1 MEIKSSLINSKELKL
16 LKDSLIAASEVDGK
30 ENFRVRLIE
39 YIDDTAD
46 NEEDEFFYDM
56 MEFCRFLKP
65 DLKTTAYTTPD
76 HIIYLNA
83 PGVFGEKV
91 REWDFIYCHECLHQ
105 LWDTFNVGEQIKKN
119 GIKFDHYVLN
129 VASDCVIN
137 DYLSAIRKK
146 TAPPQGITPEY
157 LKETFGV
164 EYDRKVDTQ
173 FTLYLKLL
181 EVAEKLRKDKKCQDS
196 QDDGDGQEE
205 QGGSSSGSSSSRS
218 SSSNSGSS
226 SSKNDSQSNTAE
238 GAQKSANEAKKAADK
253 AQQNADSGKGS
264 QKDANTAKEAA
275 NEAQDAA
282 DRAKDAANKGDK
294 EGEAKAAKEAKDA
307 ANRAKELA
315 GEGSKDGNNTA
326 EGAQKSADEA
336 KNAANKAQ
344 QNADSGKGSQKDANA
359 AKEAANEAQDAADRA
374 KDAANNGD
382 KEGEAKAAQ
391 EAKAAANKA
400 KELAGEGGK
409 DGDNTAEGAQKSAD
423 EAKKAADKAQQN
435 ADSGKGSQKDAD
447 AAKDAAKEA
456 QDAADRAKDAANK
469 GDKEGEAKAAQ
480 EAKDAADKAKKLAG
494 EDNTDR
500 TDGNGKGSEDKTQDG
515 KGQGHYSPEGVG
527 ISGELT
533 EEEKAQIKAKAE
545 GVIKRY
551 KDKITGVFGDFVKKC
566 RNSVKC
572 DPNGLANNT
581 RKGKGAWNKQM
592 DVAINAYVKKN
603 LDKKRRQFE
612 QTYKRVK
619 RGSGIVK
626 MGTPIIPGK
635 RIKDDKMPI
644 NIAYYIDRS
653 GSMEACIDEVFK
665 AAFKISEALNQRFR
679 KDKLVKSIDF
689 RTFVFNTH
697 MDEIK
702 FGQTTYASGGTM
714 GLDQILEFINKNTKN
729 VLINIIITDAGFIV
743 NEKEIKDFLKT
754 GVDGLVIFITN
765 TENTEVKKIADE
777 PEFKTK
783 LIYIL
788 ADAEF
793 NVE

>member
-1 MEIKSSLINSKELKL
+1 
-16 LKDSLIAASEVDGK
+16 
-30 ENFRVRLIE
+30 
-39 YIDDTAD
+39 
-46 NEEDEFFYDM
+46 M

-65 DLKTTAYTTPD
+65 DPKTTAYTTPD

-105 LWDTFNVGEQIKKN
+105 LWETFAVEDQIKKN

-129 VASDCVIN
+129 IASDCVIN

-196 QDDGDGQEE
+196 QDADNNGGDGPTGDGP
-205 QGGSSSGSSSSRS
+205 QGGGDP
-218 SSSNSGSS
+218 NKKP
-226 SSKNDSQSNTAE
+226 KN
-238 GAQKSANEAKKAADK
+238 
-253 AQQNADSGKGS
+253 
-264 QKDANTAKEAA
+264 
-275 NEAQDAA
+275 
-282 DRAKDAANKGDK
+282 
-294 EGEAKAAKEAKDA
+294 
-307 ANRAKELA
+307 
-315 GEGSKDGNNTA
+315 
-326 EGAQKSADEA
+326 
-336 KNAANKAQ
+336 
-344 QNADSGKGSQKDANA
+344 
-359 AKEAANEAQDAADRA
+359 
-374 KDAANNGD
+374 
-382 KEGEAKAAQ
+382 
-391 EAKAAANKA
+391 
-400 KELAGEGGK
+400 GK
-409 DGDNTAEGAQKSAD
+409 DGSSQGGKQPDANDNTAEGAQKSAD

-447 AAKDAAKEA
+447 DAKDAAKEA
-456 QDAADRAKDAANK
+456 QDAAYRAKDAANK
-469 GDKEGEAKAAQ
+469 GDKEGEAKAAK

-515 KGQGHYSPEGVG
+515 KGQGHDSPEGIG

-545 GVIKRY
+545 SVIKKY
-551 KDKITGVFGDFVKKC
+551 KEKISGAFGDFIKKC

-626 MGTPIIPGK
+626 MGAPIIPGK

-653 GSMEACIDEVFK
+653 GSMEACIDDVFK
-665 AAFKISEALNQRFR
+665 AAFKISEALKQRFR
-679 KDKLVKSIDF
+679 KDKLVKSTDF

-729 VLINIIITDAGFIV
+729 VLINIIITDAGFTV
-743 NEKEIKDFLKT
+743 NEKEIKNFLKT

-765 TENTEVKKIADE
+765 IENAEVKKIADE

-788 ADAEF
+788 ADANF
-793 NVE
+793 DVE

>member
-39 YIDDTAD
+39 YVDDTAD

-56 MEFCRFLKP
+56 IEFCRFLKP
-65 DLKTTAYTTPD
+65 DPETTAYTTPD
-76 HIIYLNA
+76 HLIYLNA

-105 LWDTFNVGEQIKKN
+105 LWDTFGVEDQIKKN

-146 TAPPQGITPEY
+146 SAPSAVILPEH
-157 LKETFGV
+157 LQKEFGV
-164 EYDRKVDTQ
+164 TYDRKVDTQ

-181 EVAEKLRKDKKCQDS
+181 EVAEKLRKDQKCQDA
-196 QDDGDGQEE
+196 QDGGDGQEGQGGQGG
-205 QGGSSSGSSSSRS
+205 QGGSSSGSSSSG
-218 SSSNSGSS
+218 SGSS
-226 SSKNDSQSNTAE
+226 GSKGDSQN
-238 GAQKSANEAKKAADK
+238 
-253 AQQNADSGKGS
+253 
-264 QKDANTAKEAA
+264 
-275 NEAQDAA
+275 
-282 DRAKDAANKGDK
+282 
-294 EGEAKAAKEAKDA
+294 
-307 ANRAKELA
+307 
-315 GEGSKDGNNTA
+315 
-326 EGAQKSADEA
+326 
-336 KNAANKAQ
+336 
-344 QNADSGKGSQKDANA
+344 
-359 AKEAANEAQDAADRA
+359 
-374 KDAANNGD
+374 
-382 KEGEAKAAQ
+382 
-391 EAKAAANKA
+391 
-400 KELAGEGGK
+400 
-409 DGDNTAEGAQKSAD
+409 NTAEGAQKSAD

-456 QDAADRAKDAANK
+456 QDAANRAKDAANK
-469 GDKEGEAKAAQ
+469 GDKEGEAKAAKEARAAADRAKKLAGEGGEGKDGDNTAEGAQKSANEAKKAADKAQQNADSGKGSQKDADAAKEAAKEAQDAANRAKEAANKGDKEGEAKAAQ
-480 EAKDAADKAKKLAG
+480 EAKAAADKAKKLAG
-494 EDNTDR
+494 EDV
-500 TDGNGKGSEDKTQDG
+500 GGSKDKASGG
-515 KGQGHYSPEGVG
+515 KGQGHDSPEGVE
-527 ISGELT
+527 ITGELT
-533 EEEKAQIKAKAE
+533 EEQKAQIRAKAE

-551 KDKITGVFGDFVKKC
+551 KDKITGAFGDFVKKC

-581 RKGKGAWNKQM
+581 KKGKGAWNKQM

-626 MGTPIIPGK
+626 MGAPIIPGK

-653 GSMEACIDEVFK
+653 GSMEACIDKVFE
-665 AAFKISEALNQRFR
+665 AAFKISEALKQRFR
-679 KDKLVKSIDF
+679 KDKLVKSTDF

-702 FGQTTYASGGTM
+702 FGQTTSASGGTM
-714 GLDQILEFINKNTKN
+714 GLDEILAFINKNTKN
-729 VLINIIITDAGFIV
+729 VLINIIITDAGFAV
-743 NEKEIKDFLKT
+743 NENEIKNFLKS

-765 TENTEVKKIADE
+765 AENAEVKKIANE

-788 ADAEF
+788 ADADF

>member
-30 ENFRVRLIE
+30 ENFRVKLIE
-39 YIDDTAD
+39 YVDDTAD

-56 MEFCRFLKP
+56 IEFCRFLKP
-65 DLKTTAYTTPD
+65 DPETTAYTTPD
-76 HIIYLNA
+76 HLIYLNA

-105 LWDTFNVGEQIKKN
+105 LWDTFGVEDQIKNN

-146 TAPPQGITPEY
+146 SAPSEVILPEH
-157 LKETFGV
+157 LQKQFGV
-164 EYDRKVDTQ
+164 TYDRKVDTQ

-181 EVAEKLRKDKKCQDS
+181 EVAEKLRKDQKCQNA
-196 QDDGDGQEE
+196 QDGGDGQEG
-205 QGGSSSGSSSSRS
+205 QGGSSSGGSSSGSSSSGGNS
-218 SSSNSGSS
+218 S
-226 SSKNDSQSNTAE
+226 
-238 GAQKSANEAKKAADK
+238 
-253 AQQNADSGKGS
+253 SGKGDS
-264 QKDANTAKEAA
+264 QN
-275 NEAQDAA
+275 
-282 DRAKDAANKGDK
+282 
-294 EGEAKAAKEAKDA
+294 
-307 ANRAKELA
+307 
-315 GEGSKDGNNTA
+315 
-326 EGAQKSADEA
+326 
-336 KNAANKAQ
+336 
-344 QNADSGKGSQKDANA
+344 
-359 AKEAANEAQDAADRA
+359 
-374 KDAANNGD
+374 
-382 KEGEAKAAQ
+382 
-391 EAKAAANKA
+391 
-400 KELAGEGGK
+400 
-409 DGDNTAEGAQKSAD
+409 NTAEGAQKSAD

-469 GDKEGEAKAAQ
+469 GDKEGEAKAAKEARAAADRAKKLAGEGSKDGNNTAEGAQKSADEAKKAAGKAQQNADSGKGSQKDADAAKEAAKEAQDAANRAKEAADRGDKEGEAKAAQ
-480 EAKDAADKAKKLAG
+480 EAKDAADRAKKLAG
-494 EDNTDR
+494 ED
-500 TDGNGKGSEDKTQDG
+500 GNGSKDKTSGG
-515 KGQGHYSPEGVG
+515 KGQGHDSPEGVE
-527 ISGELT
+527 ITGELT
-533 EEEKAQIKAKAE
+533 EEQKAQIRAKAE

-551 KDKITGVFGDFVKKC
+551 KDKITGAFGDFVKKC

-581 RKGKGAWNKQM
+581 KKGKGAWNKQM

-626 MGTPIIPGK
+626 MGAPIIPGK

-653 GSMEACIDEVFK
+653 GSMESSIDKVFE
-665 AAFKISEALNQRFR
+665 AAFKISEALKQRFR
-679 KDKLVKSIDF
+679 KDKLVKSTDF

-702 FGQTTYASGGTM
+702 FGQTTSASGGTM
-714 GLDQILEFINKNTKN
+714 GLDEILAFINKNTKN
-729 VLINIIITDAGFIV
+729 VLINIIITDAGFTV
-743 NEKEIKDFLKT
+743 NESEIKNFLKS

-765 TENTEVKKIADE
+765 AENSEVKKIANE
-777 PEFKTK
+777 PDFKTK

-788 ADAEF
+788 ADADF

>member
-65 DLKTTAYTTPD
+65 DPETTAFTTPD

-105 LWDTFNVGEQIKKN
+105 LWETFAVEDQIKKN

-146 TAPPQGITPEY
+146 TAPPNGITPEY
-157 LKETFGV
+157 LKETYGV

-181 EVAEKLRKDKKCQDS
+181 EVAEKLRKDKKCQDA
-196 QDDGDGQEE
+196 QDAGSNGGDGQTGDGP
-205 QGGSSSGSSSSRS
+205 QGGGDP
-218 SSSNSGSS
+218 NKKP
-226 SSKNDSQSNTAE
+226 KN
-238 GAQKSANEAKKAADK
+238 
-253 AQQNADSGKGS
+253 
-264 QKDANTAKEAA
+264 
-275 NEAQDAA
+275 
-282 DRAKDAANKGDK
+282 
-294 EGEAKAAKEAKDA
+294 
-307 ANRAKELA
+307 
-315 GEGSKDGNNTA
+315 
-326 EGAQKSADEA
+326 
-336 KNAANKAQ
+336 
-344 QNADSGKGSQKDANA
+344 
-359 AKEAANEAQDAADRA
+359 
-374 KDAANNGD
+374 
-382 KEGEAKAAQ
+382 
-391 EAKAAANKA
+391 
-400 KELAGEGGK
+400 GK
-409 DGDNTAEGAQKSAD
+409 DGSSQGGKQSDSNDNTAEGAQKSAD

-447 AAKDAAKEA
+447 TAKDAAKEA

-469 GDKEGEAKAAQ
+469 GDKEGEAKAAK

-500 TDGNGKGSEDKTQDG
+500 TDGNGKGLENEAPGS
-515 KGQGHYSPEGVG
+515 KGQGNDSPEGVG

-653 GSMEACIDEVFK
+653 GSMEACIDDVFK
-665 AAFKISEALNQRFR
+665 AAIKISEALNQRFR

-689 RTFVFNTH
+689 RTFVFNTR

-729 VLINIIITDAGFIV
+729 VLINIIITDAGFAV
-743 NEKEIKDFLKT
+743 NEKEIKNFLKT

-765 TENTEVKKIADE
+765 AENTEVKKIADE

>member
-65 DLKTTAYTTPD
+65 DPKTTAYTTPD

-105 LWDTFNVGEQIKKN
+105 LWETFAVEDQIKKN

-196 QDDGDGQEE
+196 QDADNNGGDGPTGDGP
-205 QGGSSSGSSSSRS
+205 QGGGDP
-218 SSSNSGSS
+218 NKKP
-226 SSKNDSQSNTAE
+226 KN
-238 GAQKSANEAKKAADK
+238 
-253 AQQNADSGKGS
+253 
-264 QKDANTAKEAA
+264 
-275 NEAQDAA
+275 
-282 DRAKDAANKGDK
+282 
-294 EGEAKAAKEAKDA
+294 
-307 ANRAKELA
+307 
-315 GEGSKDGNNTA
+315 
-326 EGAQKSADEA
+326 
-336 KNAANKAQ
+336 
-344 QNADSGKGSQKDANA
+344 
-359 AKEAANEAQDAADRA
+359 
-374 KDAANNGD
+374 
-382 KEGEAKAAQ
+382 
-391 EAKAAANKA
+391 
-400 KELAGEGGK
+400 GK
-409 DGDNTAEGAQKSAD
+409 DGSSQGGKQSDANDNTAEGAQKSAD

-447 AAKDAAKEA
+447 DAKDAAKEA
-456 QDAADRAKDAANK
+456 QDAAYRAKDAANK
-469 GDKEGEAKAAQ
+469 GDKEGEAKAAK

-515 KGQGHYSPEGVG
+515 KGQGHDSPEGIG

-545 GVIKRY
+545 SVIKKY
-551 KDKITGVFGDFVKKC
+551 KEKISGAFGDFIKKC

-626 MGTPIIPGK
+626 MGAPIIPGK

-653 GSMEACIDEVFK
+653 GSMEACIDDVFK
-665 AAFKISEALNQRFR
+665 AAFKISEALKQRFR
-679 KDKLVKSIDF
+679 KDKLVKSTDF

-729 VLINIIITDAGFIV
+729 VLINIIITDAGFTV
-743 NEKEIKDFLKT
+743 NEKEIKNFLKT

-765 TENTEVKKIADE
+765 IENAEVKKIADE

-788 ADAEF
+788 ADANF
-793 NVE
+793 DVE

>member
-105 LWDTFNVGEQIKKN
+105 LWETFAVEDQIKKN

-146 TAPPQGITPEY
+146 TAPPNGITPEY
-157 LKETFGV
+157 LKETYGV

-181 EVAEKLRKDKKCQDS
+181 EVAEKLRKDKKCQDA
-196 QDDGDGQEE
+196 QDAGSNGGDGQTGDGP
-205 QGGSSSGSSSSRS
+205 QGGGDPNKKPKNGKDGSSQGGKQSDA
-218 SSSNSGSS
+218 
-226 SSKNDSQSNTAE
+226 NDNTAE
-238 GAQKSANEAKKAADK
+238 GAQKSADEAKKAADK
-253 AQQNADSGKGS
+253 AQENADSGKGS
-264 QKDANTAKEAA
+264 QKDADAAKEAA
-275 NEAQDAA
+275 KEAQDAA

-307 ANRAKELA
+307 A
-315 GEGSKDGNNTA
+315 
-326 EGAQKSADEA
+326 
-336 KNAANKAQ
+336 
-344 QNADSGKGSQKDANA
+344 
-359 AKEAANEAQDAADRA
+359 
-374 KDAANNGD
+374 
-382 KEGEAKAAQ
+382 
-391 EAKAAANKA
+391 
-400 KELAGEGGK
+400 
-409 DGDNTAEGAQKSAD
+409 
-423 EAKKAADKAQQN
+423 
-435 ADSGKGSQKDAD
+435 
-447 AAKDAAKEA
+447 
-456 QDAADRAKDAANK
+456 
-469 GDKEGEAKAAQ
+469 
-480 EAKDAADKAKKLAG
+480 DKAKKLAG

-500 TDGNGKGSEDKTQDG
+500 TDGNGKGSENEAPG
-515 KGQGHYSPEGVG
+515 SKGQGNDSPEGVG

-653 GSMEACIDEVFK
+653 GSMEACIDDVFK

-689 RTFVFNTH
+689 RTFVFNTY
-697 MDEIK
+697 MNEIK
-702 FGQTTYASGGTM
+702 FGQKTYASGGTM

-729 VLINIIITDAGFIV
+729 VLINIIITDAGFGV
-743 NEKEIKDFLKT
+743 DEPQIKKFLKD
-754 GVDGLVIFITN
+754 GVDGLVIFVTN
-765 TENTEVKKIADE
+765 MANDQVKKIADK
-777 PEFKTK
+777 PDFKTK

-788 ADAEF
+788 ADASF
-793 NVE
+793 NVD

>member
-1 MEIKSSLINSKELKL
+1 MEIKSSLLNSKDLKL

-65 DLKTTAYTTPD
+65 DPETTAFTTPD

-105 LWDTFNVGEQIKKN
+105 LWETFAVEDQIKKN
-119 GIKFDHYVLN
+119 GIKYDHYVLN

-181 EVAEKLRKDKKCQDS
+181 EVAEKLRKDKKCQDA
-196 QDDGDGQEE
+196 QDAGSNGGDGQTGDGP
-205 QGGSSSGSSSSRS
+205 QGGGDP
-218 SSSNSGSS
+218 NKKP
-226 SSKNDSQSNTAE
+226 KN
-238 GAQKSANEAKKAADK
+238 
-253 AQQNADSGKGS
+253 
-264 QKDANTAKEAA
+264 
-275 NEAQDAA
+275 
-282 DRAKDAANKGDK
+282 
-294 EGEAKAAKEAKDA
+294 
-307 ANRAKELA
+307 
-315 GEGSKDGNNTA
+315 
-326 EGAQKSADEA
+326 
-336 KNAANKAQ
+336 
-344 QNADSGKGSQKDANA
+344 
-359 AKEAANEAQDAADRA
+359 
-374 KDAANNGD
+374 
-382 KEGEAKAAQ
+382 
-391 EAKAAANKA
+391 
-400 KELAGEGGK
+400 GK
-409 DGDNTAEGAQKSAD
+409 DGSSQGGKQSDANDNTAEGAQKSAD
-423 EAKKAADKAQQN
+423 EAKKAADKAQEN

-469 GDKEGEAKAAQ
+469 GDKEGEAKAAK

-494 EDNTDR
+494 EDDTDR
-500 TDGNGKGSEDKTQDG
+500 TDGNGKGSEDKAPG
-515 KGQGHYSPEGVG
+515 SKGQGNDSPEGVG

-653 GSMEACIDEVFK
+653 GSMEACIDDVFK

-689 RTFVFNTH
+689 RTFVFNTR

-729 VLINIIITDAGFIV
+729 VLINIIITDAGFTV
-743 NEKEIKDFLKT
+743 NEKEIKNFLKT

>member
-65 DLKTTAYTTPD
+65 DPETTAYTTPD

-105 LWDTFNVGEQIKKN
+105 LWETFAVEDQIKKN

-196 QDDGDGQEE
+196 QDADNNGGDGPTGDGP
-205 QGGSSSGSSSSRS
+205 QGGGDP
-218 SSSNSGSS
+218 NKKP
-226 SSKNDSQSNTAE
+226 KN
-238 GAQKSANEAKKAADK
+238 
-253 AQQNADSGKGS
+253 
-264 QKDANTAKEAA
+264 
-275 NEAQDAA
+275 
-282 DRAKDAANKGDK
+282 
-294 EGEAKAAKEAKDA
+294 
-307 ANRAKELA
+307 
-315 GEGSKDGNNTA
+315 
-326 EGAQKSADEA
+326 
-336 KNAANKAQ
+336 
-344 QNADSGKGSQKDANA
+344 
-359 AKEAANEAQDAADRA
+359 
-374 KDAANNGD
+374 
-382 KEGEAKAAQ
+382 
-391 EAKAAANKA
+391 
-400 KELAGEGGK
+400 GK
-409 DGDNTAEGAQKSAD
+409 DGSSQEGKQSDANDNTAEGAQKSAD

-447 AAKDAAKEA
+447 DAKDAAKEA
-456 QDAADRAKDAANK
+456 QDAAYRAKDAANK
-469 GDKEGEAKAAQ
+469 GDNEGEAKAAQ
-480 EAKDAADKAKKLAG
+480 EAKAAANKAKELAG

-515 KGQGHYSPEGVG
+515 KGQGHDSPEGIG

-545 GVIKRY
+545 SVIKKY
-551 KDKITGVFGDFVKKC
+551 KEKISGAFGDFIKKC
-566 RNSVKC
+566 RNSAKC

-626 MGTPIIPGK
+626 MGAPIIPGK

-653 GSMEACIDEVFK
+653 GSMEACIDDVFK
-665 AAFKISEALNQRFR
+665 AAFKISEALKQRFR
-679 KDKLVKSIDF
+679 KDKLVKSTDF

-729 VLINIIITDAGFIV
+729 VLINIIITDAGFTV
-743 NEKEIKDFLKT
+743 NEKEIKNFLKT

-765 TENTEVKKIADE
+765 IENAEVKKIADE

-788 ADAEF
+788 ADANF
-793 NVE
+793 DVE

>member
-30 ENFRVRLIE
+30 ENFRVKLIE
-39 YIDDTAD
+39 YVDDTAD

-56 MEFCRFLKP
+56 IEFCRFLKP
-65 DLKTTAYTTPD
+65 DPETTAYTTPD
-76 HIIYLNA
+76 HLIYLNA

-105 LWDTFNVGEQIKKN
+105 LWDTFGVEDQIKKN

-146 TAPPQGITPEY
+146 SAPSEVILPEH
-157 LKETFGV
+157 LQKQFGV
-164 EYDRKVDTQ
+164 TYDRKVDTQ

-181 EVAEKLRKDKKCQDS
+181 EVAEKLRKDQKCQDA
-196 QDDGDGQEE
+196 QDGGDGQEG
-205 QGGSSSGSSSSRS
+205 QGGSSSGGSSSGGS
-218 SSSNSGSS
+218 SSGGSS
-226 SSKNDSQSNTAE
+226 SS
-238 GAQKSANEAKKAADK
+238 
-253 AQQNADSGKGS
+253 GKGNS
-264 QKDANTAKEAA
+264 Q
-275 NEAQDAA
+275 
-282 DRAKDAANKGDK
+282 
-294 EGEAKAAKEAKDA
+294 
-307 ANRAKELA
+307 
-315 GEGSKDGNNTA
+315 NNTA

-336 KNAANKAQ
+336 KKAADKAQ
-344 QNADSGKGSQKDANA
+344 QNANSGKGSQKDADA
-359 AKEAANEAQDAADRA
+359 AKDAAKEAQDAADRA
-374 KDAANNGD
+374 KDAADKGD

-391 EAKAAANKA
+391 EARAAADRA
-400 KELAGEGGK
+400 KKLAGEDDK
-409 DGDNTAEGAQKSAD
+409 DGNNTAEGAQKSAD

-447 AAKDAAKEA
+447 AAKEAAKEA
-456 QDAADRAKDAANK
+456 QDAASRAKEAANK

-500 TDGNGKGSEDKTQDG
+500 TDGNNGGSKDKASGG
-515 KGQGHYSPEGVG
+515 KGQGHDSPEGVE
-527 ISGELT
+527 ITGELT
-533 EEEKAQIKAKAE
+533 EEQKAQIKAKAE

-551 KDKITGVFGDFVKKC
+551 KDKITGAFGDFVKKC

-581 RKGKGAWNKQM
+581 KKGKGAWNKQM

-626 MGTPIIPGK
+626 MGAPIIPGK

-653 GSMEACIDEVFK
+653 GSMESSIDKVFE
-665 AAFKISEALNQRFR
+665 AAFKISEALKQRFR
-679 KDKLVKSIDF
+679 KDKLVKSTDF

-697 MDEIK
+697 MDEIR
-702 FGQTTYASGGTM
+702 FGQTTSASGGTM
-714 GLDQILEFINKNTKN
+714 GLDQILAFINKNTKN
-729 VLINIIITDAGFIV
+729 VLINIIITDAGFTV
-743 NEKEIKDFLKT
+743 NESEIKNFLKS

-765 TENTEVKKIADE
+765 AENTEVKKIANE

-788 ADAEF
+788 ADADF

>member
-46 NEEDEFFYDM
+46 NEDDEFFYDM

-83 PGVFGEKV
+83 PGIFGEKV

-105 LWDTFNVGEQIKKN
+105 LWETFAVEDQIKKN

-146 TAPPQGITPEY
+146 TAPPNGITPEY
-157 LKETFGV
+157 LKETYGV

-181 EVAEKLRKDKKCQDS
+181 EVAEKLRKDKKCQDA
-196 QDDGDGQEE
+196 QDAGSNGGDGQTGDGP
-205 QGGSSSGSSSSRS
+205 QGGGDP
-218 SSSNSGSS
+218 NKKP
-226 SSKNDSQSNTAE
+226 KN
-238 GAQKSANEAKKAADK
+238 
-253 AQQNADSGKGS
+253 
-264 QKDANTAKEAA
+264 
-275 NEAQDAA
+275 
-282 DRAKDAANKGDK
+282 
-294 EGEAKAAKEAKDA
+294 
-307 ANRAKELA
+307 
-315 GEGSKDGNNTA
+315 
-326 EGAQKSADEA
+326 
-336 KNAANKAQ
+336 
-344 QNADSGKGSQKDANA
+344 
-359 AKEAANEAQDAADRA
+359 
-374 KDAANNGD
+374 
-382 KEGEAKAAQ
+382 
-391 EAKAAANKA
+391 
-400 KELAGEGGK
+400 GK
-409 DGDNTAEGAQKSAD
+409 DGSSQGGKQSDSNDNTAEGAQKSAD

-469 GDKEGEAKAAQ
+469 GDKEGEAKAAK

-494 EDNTDR
+494 EDDTDR
-500 TDGNGKGSEDKTQDG
+500 TDGNGKGSEDEAPG
-515 KGQGHYSPEGVG
+515 SKGQGNDSPEGVG

-653 GSMEACIDEVFK
+653 GSMEACIDDVFK
-665 AAFKISEALNQRFR
+665 AAFKISEALKQRFR

-689 RTFVFNTH
+689 RTFVFNTY
-697 MDEIK
+697 MNEIK

-729 VLINIIITDAGFIV
+729 VLINIIITDAGFTV

>member
-1 MEIKSSLINSKELKL
+1 MEIKSSLINSKSLKF
-16 LKDSLIAASEVDGK
+16 LKNSLIAASEVDGK

-46 NEEDEFFYDM
+46 NEDDEFFYEM
-56 MEFCRFLKP
+56 IEFCRFLKP
-65 DLKTTAYTTPD
+65 DPETTAYTTPD
-76 HIIYLNA
+76 HLIYLNA

-91 REWDFIYCHECLHQ
+91 REWDFVYCHECLHQ
-105 LWDTFNVGEQIKKN
+105 LWDTFGVEDQIKKN
-119 GIKFDHYVLN
+119 GIKYDHYVLN

-146 TAPPQGITPEY
+146 SAPSDVILPEH
-157 LKETFGV
+157 LQKQFGV
-164 EYDRKVDTQ
+164 TYDRKVDTQ

-181 EVAEKLRKDKKCQDS
+181 EVAEKLRKDQKCQDA
-196 QDDGDGQEE
+196 QDDGDGQEG
-205 QGGSSSGSSSSRS
+205 QGGSSSGSSSSGS
-218 SSSNSGSS
+218 SSSGSS
-226 SSKNDSQSNTAE
+226 SSGSKGDSQN
-238 GAQKSANEAKKAADK
+238 
-253 AQQNADSGKGS
+253 
-264 QKDANTAKEAA
+264 
-275 NEAQDAA
+275 
-282 DRAKDAANKGDK
+282 
-294 EGEAKAAKEAKDA
+294 
-307 ANRAKELA
+307 
-315 GEGSKDGNNTA
+315 
-326 EGAQKSADEA
+326 
-336 KNAANKAQ
+336 
-344 QNADSGKGSQKDANA
+344 
-359 AKEAANEAQDAADRA
+359 
-374 KDAANNGD
+374 
-382 KEGEAKAAQ
+382 
-391 EAKAAANKA
+391 
-400 KELAGEGGK
+400 
-409 DGDNTAEGAQKSAD
+409 NTAEGAQKSAD

-469 GDKEGEAKAAQ
+469 GDKEGEAKAAKEARDAADRAKKLAGEGGEGKDGDNTAEGAQ
-480 EAKDAADKAKKLAG
+480 KSANEAKKAADKAQQNADSGKGSQKDADAAKEAAKEAQDAANRAKEAANKGDKEGEAKAAKEAKDAADKAKKLAG
-494 EDNTDR
+494 ED
-500 TDGNGKGSEDKTQDG
+500 GNGSKDKASGG
-515 KGQGHYSPEGVG
+515 KGQGHDSPEGVE
-527 ISGELT
+527 ITGELT
-533 EEEKAQIKAKAE
+533 EEQKAQIKAKAE

-551 KDKITGVFGDFVKKC
+551 KDKITGAFGDFVKKC

-581 RKGKGAWNKQM
+581 KKGKGAWNKQM

-626 MGTPIIPGK
+626 MGAPIIPGK

-653 GSMEACIDEVFK
+653 GSMESSIDEVFE
-665 AAFKISEALNQRFR
+665 AAFKISEALKQRFR
-679 KDKLVKSIDF
+679 KDKLVKSTDF

-697 MDEIK
+697 MDEIR
-702 FGQTTYASGGTM
+702 FGQTTSASGGTM

-729 VLINIIITDAGFIV
+729 VLINIIITDAGFAV
-743 NEKEIKDFLKT
+743 NENEIKNFLKS

-765 TENTEVKKIADE
+765 AENTEVKKIANE

-788 ADAEF
+788 ADADF

>member
-30 ENFRVRLIE
+30 ENFRVKLIE
-39 YIDDTAD
+39 YVDDTAD

-56 MEFCRFLKP
+56 IEFCRFLKP
-65 DLKTTAYTTPD
+65 DPETTAYTTPD
-76 HIIYLNA
+76 HLIYLNA

-105 LWDTFNVGEQIKKN
+105 LWDTFGVEDQIKKN

-146 TAPPQGITPEY
+146 SAPSEVILPEH
-157 LKETFGV
+157 LQKQFGV
-164 EYDRKVDTQ
+164 TYDRKVDTQ

-181 EVAEKLRKDKKCQDS
+181 EVAEKLRKDQKCQDA
-196 QDDGDGQEE
+196 QDGGEGQEG
-205 QGGSSSGSSSSRS
+205 QGGQGGQGGSSSGGSSSGGSSSGSSSS
-218 SSSNSGSS
+218 SN
-226 SSKNDSQSNTAE
+226 KND
-238 GAQKSANEAKKAADK
+238 
-253 AQQNADSGKGS
+253 
-264 QKDANTAKEAA
+264 NTAK
-275 NEAQDAA
+275 
-282 DRAKDAANKGDK
+282 
-294 EGEAKAAKEAKDA
+294 
-307 ANRAKELA
+307 
-315 GEGSKDGNNTA
+315 
-326 EGAQKSADEA
+326 
-336 KNAANKAQ
+336 
-344 QNADSGKGSQKDANA
+344 
-359 AKEAANEAQDAADRA
+359 
-374 KDAANNGD
+374 
-382 KEGEAKAAQ
+382 
-391 EAKAAANKA
+391 
-400 KELAGEGGK
+400 
-409 DGDNTAEGAQKSAD
+409 GAQKSAD

-435 ADSGKGSQKDAD
+435 ANSGKGSQKDAD

-480 EAKDAADKAKKLAG
+480 EARAAADRAKKLAGEDGKDGNNTAEGAQKSADEAKKAAGKAQQNADSGKGSQKDADAAKEAAKEAQDAANRAKEAANKGDKEGEAKAAQEAKDAADKAKKLAG

-500 TDGNGKGSEDKTQDG
+500 TDGNNGGSKDKASGG
-515 KGQGHYSPEGVG
+515 KGQGHDSPEGVE
-527 ISGELT
+527 ITGELT
-533 EEEKAQIKAKAE
+533 EEQKAQIKAKAE

-551 KDKITGVFGDFVKKC
+551 KDKITGAFGDFVKKC

-581 RKGKGAWNKQM
+581 KKGKGAWNKQM

-626 MGTPIIPGK
+626 MGAPIIPGK

-653 GSMEACIDEVFK
+653 GSMEACIDKVFE
-665 AAFKISEALNQRFR
+665 AAFKISEALKQRFR
-679 KDKLVKSIDF
+679 KDKLVKSTDF

-697 MDEIK
+697 MDEIR
-702 FGQTTYASGGTM
+702 FGQTTSASGGTM
-714 GLDQILEFINKNTKN
+714 GLDQILAFINKNTKN
-729 VLINIIITDAGFIV
+729 VLINIIITDAGFTV
-743 NEKEIKDFLKT
+743 NESEIKNFLKS

-765 TENTEVKKIADE
+765 TENSEVKKIANE
-777 PEFKTK
+777 TEFKTK

-788 ADAEF
+788 ADADF

>member
-65 DLKTTAYTTPD
+65 DPETTAFTTPD

-105 LWDTFNVGEQIKKN
+105 LWETFAVEDQIKKN

-146 TAPPQGITPEY
+146 TAPPNGITPEY

-181 EVAEKLRKDKKCQDS
+181 EVAEKLRKDKKCQDA
-196 QDDGDGQEE
+196 QDAGSNGGDGQTGDGP
-205 QGGSSSGSSSSRS
+205 QGGGDP
-218 SSSNSGSS
+218 NKKP
-226 SSKNDSQSNTAE
+226 KN
-238 GAQKSANEAKKAADK
+238 
-253 AQQNADSGKGS
+253 
-264 QKDANTAKEAA
+264 
-275 NEAQDAA
+275 
-282 DRAKDAANKGDK
+282 
-294 EGEAKAAKEAKDA
+294 
-307 ANRAKELA
+307 
-315 GEGSKDGNNTA
+315 
-326 EGAQKSADEA
+326 
-336 KNAANKAQ
+336 
-344 QNADSGKGSQKDANA
+344 
-359 AKEAANEAQDAADRA
+359 
-374 KDAANNGD
+374 
-382 KEGEAKAAQ
+382 
-391 EAKAAANKA
+391 
-400 KELAGEGGK
+400 GK
-409 DGDNTAEGAQKSAD
+409 DGSSQGRKQSDANDNTAEGAQKSAD
-423 EAKKAADKAQQN
+423 EAKKAADKAQEN

-447 AAKDAAKEA
+447 TAKDAAKEA

-469 GDKEGEAKAAQ
+469 GDKEGEVKAAK

-500 TDGNGKGSEDKTQDG
+500 TDGNGKGSEDKAPG
-515 KGQGHYSPEGVG
+515 SKGQGNDSPEGVG

-545 GVIKRY
+545 SVIKRY

-653 GSMEACIDEVFK
+653 GSMEACIDDVFK

-689 RTFVFNTH
+689 RTFVFNTR

-729 VLINIIITDAGFIV
+729 VLINIIITDAGFVV
-743 NEKEIKDFLKT
+743 NEKEIKNFLKT

>member
-65 DLKTTAYTTPD
+65 DPKTTAYTTPD

-129 VASDCVIN
+129 IASDCVIN

-196 QDDGDGQEE
+196 QDADNNGGDGPTGDGP
-205 QGGSSSGSSSSRS
+205 QGGGDP
-218 SSSNSGSS
+218 NKKP
-226 SSKNDSQSNTAE
+226 KN
-238 GAQKSANEAKKAADK
+238 
-253 AQQNADSGKGS
+253 
-264 QKDANTAKEAA
+264 
-275 NEAQDAA
+275 
-282 DRAKDAANKGDK
+282 
-294 EGEAKAAKEAKDA
+294 
-307 ANRAKELA
+307 
-315 GEGSKDGNNTA
+315 
-326 EGAQKSADEA
+326 
-336 KNAANKAQ
+336 
-344 QNADSGKGSQKDANA
+344 
-359 AKEAANEAQDAADRA
+359 
-374 KDAANNGD
+374 
-382 KEGEAKAAQ
+382 
-391 EAKAAANKA
+391 
-400 KELAGEGGK
+400 GK
-409 DGDNTAEGAQKSAD
+409 DGSSQGGKQSDANDNTAEGAQKSAD

-447 AAKDAAKEA
+447 DAKDAAKEA
-456 QDAADRAKDAANK
+456 QDAAYRAKDAANK
-469 GDKEGEAKAAQ
+469 GDKEGEAKAAK

-515 KGQGHYSPEGVG
+515 KGQGHDSPEGIG

-545 GVIKRY
+545 SVIKKY
-551 KDKITGVFGDFVKKC
+551 KEKISGAFGDFIKKC

-626 MGTPIIPGK
+626 MGAPIIPGK

-653 GSMEACIDEVFK
+653 GSMEACIDDVFK
-665 AAFKISEALNQRFR
+665 AAFKISEALKQRFR
-679 KDKLVKSIDF
+679 KDKLVKSTDF

-729 VLINIIITDAGFIV
+729 VLINIIITDAGFTV
-743 NEKEIKDFLKT
+743 NEKEIKNFLKT

-765 TENTEVKKIADE
+765 IENAEVKKIADE

-788 ADAEF
+788 ADANF
-793 NVE
+793 DVE

>member
-1 MEIKSSLINSKELKL
+1 MEIKSSLLNTKELKL

-65 DLKTTAYTTPD
+65 DPETTAYTTPD

-105 LWDTFNVGEQIKKN
+105 LWETFAVEDQIKKN

-146 TAPPQGITPEY
+146 TAPPDGITPEY
-157 LKETFGV
+157 LKETYGV

-181 EVAEKLRKDKKCQDS
+181 EVAEKLRKDKKCQDA
-196 QDDGDGQEE
+196 QDAGSNGGDGQTGDGP
-205 QGGSSSGSSSSRS
+205 QGGG
-218 SSSNSGSS
+218 NPNKKP
-226 SSKNDSQSNTAE
+226 KN
-238 GAQKSANEAKKAADK
+238 
-253 AQQNADSGKGS
+253 
-264 QKDANTAKEAA
+264 
-275 NEAQDAA
+275 
-282 DRAKDAANKGDK
+282 
-294 EGEAKAAKEAKDA
+294 
-307 ANRAKELA
+307 
-315 GEGSKDGNNTA
+315 SKDG
-326 EGAQKSADEA
+326 S
-336 KNAANKAQ
+336 
-344 QNADSGKGSQKDANA
+344 SQ
-359 AKEAANEAQDAADRA
+359 
-374 KDAANNGD
+374 
-382 KEGEAKAAQ
+382 
-391 EAKAAANKA
+391 
-400 KELAGEGGK
+400 GGK
-409 DGDNTAEGAQKSAD
+409 QSDSNDNTAEGAQKSAD

-469 GDKEGEAKAAQ
+469 GDKEGEAKAAK
-480 EAKDAADKAKKLAG
+480 EAKDAADRAKKLAG

-500 TDGNGKGSEDKTQDG
+500 TDGNGKGLENEAPGS
-515 KGQGHYSPEGVG
+515 KGQGNDSPEGVG

-653 GSMEACIDEVFK
+653 GSMEACIDDVFK
-665 AAFKISEALNQRFR
+665 AAFKISEALKQRFR

-702 FGQTTYASGGTM
+702 FGQTTSASGGTM

-729 VLINIIITDAGFIV
+729 VLINIIITDAGFAV
-743 NEKEIKDFLKT
+743 NEKEIKNFLKT

>member
-65 DLKTTAYTTPD
+65 DPKTTAYTTPD

-196 QDDGDGQEE
+196 QDADNNGGDGPTGDGP
-205 QGGSSSGSSSSRS
+205 QGGGDP
-218 SSSNSGSS
+218 NKKP
-226 SSKNDSQSNTAE
+226 KN
-238 GAQKSANEAKKAADK
+238 
-253 AQQNADSGKGS
+253 
-264 QKDANTAKEAA
+264 
-275 NEAQDAA
+275 
-282 DRAKDAANKGDK
+282 
-294 EGEAKAAKEAKDA
+294 
-307 ANRAKELA
+307 
-315 GEGSKDGNNTA
+315 
-326 EGAQKSADEA
+326 
-336 KNAANKAQ
+336 
-344 QNADSGKGSQKDANA
+344 
-359 AKEAANEAQDAADRA
+359 
-374 KDAANNGD
+374 
-382 KEGEAKAAQ
+382 
-391 EAKAAANKA
+391 
-400 KELAGEGGK
+400 GK
-409 DGDNTAEGAQKSAD
+409 DGSSQGGKQSDANDNTAEGAQKSAD

-447 AAKDAAKEA
+447 DAKDAAKEA
-456 QDAADRAKDAANK
+456 QDAAYRAKDAANK
-469 GDKEGEAKAAQ
+469 GDKEGEAKAAK

-515 KGQGHYSPEGVG
+515 KGQGHDSPEGIG

-545 GVIKRY
+545 SVIKKY
-551 KDKITGVFGDFVKKC
+551 KEKISGAFGDFIKKC

-626 MGTPIIPGK
+626 MGAPIIPGK

-653 GSMEACIDEVFK
+653 GSMEACIDDVFK
-665 AAFKISEALNQRFR
+665 AAFKISEALKQRFR
-679 KDKLVKSIDF
+679 KDKLVKSTDF

-729 VLINIIITDAGFIV
+729 VLINIIITDAGFTV
-743 NEKEIKDFLKT
+743 NEKEIKNFLKT

-765 TENTEVKKIADE
+765 IENAEVKKIADE

-788 ADAEF
+788 ADANF
-793 NVE
+793 DVE

>member
-1 MEIKSSLINSKELKL
+1 MEIKSSLINSKSLKL

-46 NEEDEFFYDM
+46 NEDDEFFYEM
-56 MEFCRFLKP
+56 IEFCRFLKP
-65 DLKTTAYTTPD
+65 DPETTAFTTPD

-83 PGVFGEKV
+83 PGVFGEKM
-91 REWDFIYCHECLHQ
+91 REWDFVYCHECLHQ
-105 LWDTFNVGEQIKKN
+105 LWDTFGVEEQIKKN
-119 GIKFDHYVLN
+119 GIKYDHYVLN

-146 TAPPQGITPEY
+146 SAPSEVILPEH
-157 LKETFGV
+157 LQKQFGV
-164 EYDRKVDTQ
+164 TYDRKVDTQ

-181 EVAEKLRKDKKCQDS
+181 EVAEKLRKDQKCQDA
-196 QDDGDGQEE
+196 QDGDDGQEGQGG
-205 QGGSSSGSSSSRS
+205 QGGSSSGSSSSGSS
-218 SSSNSGSS
+218 SSSN
-226 SSKNDSQSNTAE
+226 KN
-238 GAQKSANEAKKAADK
+238 
-253 AQQNADSGKGS
+253 
-264 QKDANTAKEAA
+264 
-275 NEAQDAA
+275 
-282 DRAKDAANKGDK
+282 
-294 EGEAKAAKEAKDA
+294 
-307 ANRAKELA
+307 
-315 GEGSKDGNNTA
+315 
-326 EGAQKSADEA
+326 
-336 KNAANKAQ
+336 
-344 QNADSGKGSQKDANA
+344 
-359 AKEAANEAQDAADRA
+359 
-374 KDAANNGD
+374 
-382 KEGEAKAAQ
+382 
-391 EAKAAANKA
+391 
-400 KELAGEGGK
+400 
-409 DGDNTAEGAQKSAD
+409 DNTAEGAQKSAD

-456 QDAADRAKDAANK
+456 QDAADRAKDAADKGDKEGEAKAAQEARAAADRAKKLAGEDGKDGDNTAEGAQKSADEAKKAANKAQQNADSGKGSQKDADAAKEAAKEAQDAANRAKEAANK

-480 EAKDAADKAKKLAG
+480 EAKAAADKAKKLAG
-494 EDNTDR
+494 EDNTNR
-500 TDGNGKGSEDKTQDG
+500 TDGNNGGSKDKASGG
-515 KGQGHYSPEGVG
+515 KGQGHDSPDGVE
-527 ISGELT
+527 ITGELT
-533 EEEKAQIKAKAE
+533 EEQKAQIKAKAE

-551 KDKITGVFGDFVKKC
+551 KDKITGAFGDFVKKC

-581 RKGKGAWNKQM
+581 KKGKGAWNKQM

-626 MGTPIIPGK
+626 MGAPIIPGK

-653 GSMEACIDEVFK
+653 GSMESSIDKVFE
-665 AAFKISEALNQRFR
+665 AAFKISEALKQRFR
-679 KDKLVKSIDF
+679 KDKLVKSTDF

-697 MDEIK
+697 MDEIR
-702 FGQTTYASGGTM
+702 FGQTTSASGGTM
-714 GLDQILEFINKNTKN
+714 GLDQILAFINKNTKN
-729 VLINIIITDAGFIV
+729 VLINIIITDAGFTV
-743 NEKEIKDFLKT
+743 NESEIKNFLKS

-765 TENTEVKKIADE
+765 AENSEVKKIANE
-777 PEFKTK
+777 TEFKTK

-788 ADAEF
+788 ADADF

>member
-65 DLKTTAYTTPD
+65 DPETTAYTTPD

-105 LWDTFNVGEQIKKN
+105 LWETFAVEDQIKKN

-146 TAPPQGITPEY
+146 TAPPNGITPEY
-157 LKETFGV
+157 LKETYGV

-181 EVAEKLRKDKKCQDS
+181 EVAEKLRKDKKCQDA
-196 QDDGDGQEE
+196 QDNGSNGGDGPTGDGP
-205 QGGSSSGSSSSRS
+205 QGGGDP
-218 SSSNSGSS
+218 NKKP
-226 SSKNDSQSNTAE
+226 KN
-238 GAQKSANEAKKAADK
+238 
-253 AQQNADSGKGS
+253 
-264 QKDANTAKEAA
+264 
-275 NEAQDAA
+275 
-282 DRAKDAANKGDK
+282 
-294 EGEAKAAKEAKDA
+294 
-307 ANRAKELA
+307 
-315 GEGSKDGNNTA
+315 
-326 EGAQKSADEA
+326 
-336 KNAANKAQ
+336 
-344 QNADSGKGSQKDANA
+344 
-359 AKEAANEAQDAADRA
+359 
-374 KDAANNGD
+374 
-382 KEGEAKAAQ
+382 
-391 EAKAAANKA
+391 
-400 KELAGEGGK
+400 GK
-409 DGDNTAEGAQKSAD
+409 DGSSQGGKQSDANDNTAEGAQKSAD

-447 AAKDAAKEA
+447 TAKDAAKEA

-469 GDKEGEAKAAQ
+469 GDKEGEAKAAK

-494 EDNTDR
+494 EDDTDR
-500 TDGNGKGSEDKTQDG
+500 TDGNGKGLENEAPGS
-515 KGQGHYSPEGVG
+515 KGQGNDSPDDIG

-653 GSMEACIDEVFK
+653 GSMEACIDDVFK

-689 RTFVFNTH
+689 RTFVFNTR

-743 NEKEIKDFLKT
+743 NEKEIKNFLKT

-765 TENTEVKKIADE
+765 AENTEVKKIADE

>member
-1 MEIKSSLINSKELKL
+1 MEIKSSLLNSKYLKL

-65 DLKTTAYTTPD
+65 DPETTAYTTPD

-105 LWDTFNVGEQIKKN
+105 LWETFAVEDQIKKN

-196 QDDGDGQEE
+196 QDADNNGGDGPTGDGP
-205 QGGSSSGSSSSRS
+205 QGGGDP
-218 SSSNSGSS
+218 NKKP
-226 SSKNDSQSNTAE
+226 KN
-238 GAQKSANEAKKAADK
+238 
-253 AQQNADSGKGS
+253 
-264 QKDANTAKEAA
+264 
-275 NEAQDAA
+275 
-282 DRAKDAANKGDK
+282 
-294 EGEAKAAKEAKDA
+294 
-307 ANRAKELA
+307 
-315 GEGSKDGNNTA
+315 
-326 EGAQKSADEA
+326 
-336 KNAANKAQ
+336 
-344 QNADSGKGSQKDANA
+344 
-359 AKEAANEAQDAADRA
+359 
-374 KDAANNGD
+374 
-382 KEGEAKAAQ
+382 
-391 EAKAAANKA
+391 
-400 KELAGEGGK
+400 GK
-409 DGDNTAEGAQKSAD
+409 DGSSQGGKQSDANDNTAEGAQKSAD

-447 AAKDAAKEA
+447 DAKDAAKEA
-456 QDAADRAKDAANK
+456 QDAAYRAKDAANK
-469 GDKEGEAKAAQ
+469 GDKEGEAKAAK

-515 KGQGHYSPEGVG
+515 KGQGHDSPEGIG

-545 GVIKRY
+545 SVIKKY
-551 KDKITGVFGDFVKKC
+551 KEKISGAFGDFIKKC

-626 MGTPIIPGK
+626 MGAPIIPGK

-653 GSMEACIDEVFK
+653 GSMEACIDDVFK
-665 AAFKISEALNQRFR
+665 AAFKISEALKQRFR
-679 KDKLVKSIDF
+679 KDKLVKSTDF

-729 VLINIIITDAGFIV
+729 VLINIIITDAGFTV
-743 NEKEIKDFLKT
+743 NEKEIKNFLKT

-765 TENTEVKKIADE
+765 IENAEVKKIADE

-788 ADAEF
+788 ADANF
-793 NVE
+793 DVE

>member
-65 DLKTTAYTTPD
+65 DPETTAFTTPD

-105 LWDTFNVGEQIKKN
+105 LWETFAVEDQIKKN

-146 TAPPQGITPEY
+146 TAPPNGITPEY

-181 EVAEKLRKDKKCQDS
+181 EVAEKLRKDKKCQDA
-196 QDDGDGQEE
+196 QDAGSNGGDGQTGDGP
-205 QGGSSSGSSSSRS
+205 QGGGDP
-218 SSSNSGSS
+218 NKKP
-226 SSKNDSQSNTAE
+226 KN
-238 GAQKSANEAKKAADK
+238 
-253 AQQNADSGKGS
+253 
-264 QKDANTAKEAA
+264 
-275 NEAQDAA
+275 
-282 DRAKDAANKGDK
+282 
-294 EGEAKAAKEAKDA
+294 
-307 ANRAKELA
+307 
-315 GEGSKDGNNTA
+315 
-326 EGAQKSADEA
+326 
-336 KNAANKAQ
+336 
-344 QNADSGKGSQKDANA
+344 
-359 AKEAANEAQDAADRA
+359 
-374 KDAANNGD
+374 
-382 KEGEAKAAQ
+382 
-391 EAKAAANKA
+391 
-400 KELAGEGGK
+400 GK
-409 DGDNTAEGAQKSAD
+409 DGSSQGGKQSDANDNTAEGAQKSAD
-423 EAKKAADKAQQN
+423 EAKKAADKAQEN

-447 AAKDAAKEA
+447 AAKEAAKEA
-456 QDAADRAKDAANK
+456 QDAADRANDAANK
-469 GDKEGEAKAAQ
+469 GDKEGEAKAAK

-500 TDGNGKGSEDKTQDG
+500 TDGNGKGSENEAPG
-515 KGQGHYSPEGVG
+515 SKGQGNDSPEGVG

-653 GSMEACIDEVFK
+653 GSMEACIDDVFK
-665 AAFKISEALNQRFR
+665 AAIKISEALNQRFR

-689 RTFVFNTH
+689 RTFVFNTR

-729 VLINIIITDAGFIV
+729 VLINIIITDAGFVV
-743 NEKEIKDFLKT
+743 NEKEIKNFLKT

>member
-1 MEIKSSLINSKELKL
+1 MEIKSSLLNTKELKL

-46 NEEDEFFYDM
+46 NEDDEFFYDM

-65 DLKTTAYTTPD
+65 DPETTAYTTPD

-105 LWDTFNVGEQIKKN
+105 LWETFAVEDQIKKN

-146 TAPPQGITPEY
+146 TAPPNGITPEY
-157 LKETFGV
+157 LKETYGV

-181 EVAEKLRKDKKCQDS
+181 EVAEKLRKDKKCQDA
-196 QDDGDGQEE
+196 QDNGSNGGDGPTGDGP
-205 QGGSSSGSSSSRS
+205 QGGGDPNKKLKNGKDGSSQGGKQSDA
-218 SSSNSGSS
+218 
-226 SSKNDSQSNTAE
+226 NDNTAE
-238 GAQKSANEAKKAADK
+238 GAQKSAEEAKKAADK
-253 AQQNADSGKGS
+253 AQQNADS
-264 QKDANTAKEAA
+264 D
-275 NEAQDAA
+275 
-282 DRAKDAANKGDK
+282 
-294 EGEAKAAKEAKDA
+294 
-307 ANRAKELA
+307 
-315 GEGSKDGNNTA
+315 
-326 EGAQKSADEA
+326 
-336 KNAANKAQ
+336 
-344 QNADSGKGSQKDANA
+344 
-359 AKEAANEAQDAADRA
+359 
-374 KDAANNGD
+374 
-382 KEGEAKAAQ
+382 
-391 EAKAAANKA
+391 
-400 KELAGEGGK
+400 
-409 DGDNTAEGAQKSAD
+409 
-423 EAKKAADKAQQN
+423 
-435 ADSGKGSQKDAD
+435 KGSQKDAD

-469 GDKEGEAKAAQ
+469 GDKDGEAKAAK

-494 EDNTDR
+494 EDDTDR
-500 TDGNGKGSEDKTQDG
+500 TDGNGKGSENEAPG
-515 KGQGHYSPEGVG
+515 SKGQGNDSPEGVG

-653 GSMEACIDEVFK
+653 GSMEACIDDVFK

-689 RTFVFNTH
+689 RTFVFNTR

-729 VLINIIITDAGFIV
+729 VLINIIITDAGFTV
-743 NEKEIKDFLKT
+743 NEKEIKNFLKT

-765 TENTEVKKIADE
+765 AENTEVKKIADE

>member
-65 DLKTTAYTTPD
+65 DPETTAFTTPD

-105 LWDTFNVGEQIKKN
+105 LWETFAVEDQIKKN

-146 TAPPQGITPEY
+146 TAPPNGITPEY

-181 EVAEKLRKDKKCQDS
+181 EVAEKLRKDKKCQDA
-196 QDDGDGQEE
+196 QDAGSNGGDGQTGDGP
-205 QGGSSSGSSSSRS
+205 QGGGDPNKKPKNGKDGSSQGGKQSDA
-218 SSSNSGSS
+218 
-226 SSKNDSQSNTAE
+226 NDNTAE
-238 GAQKSANEAKKAADK
+238 GAQKSADEAKKAADK
-253 AQQNADSGKGS
+253 AQENADSGKGS
-264 QKDANTAKEAA
+264 QKDADTAKDAA
-275 NEAQDAA
+275 KEAQDAA

-307 ANRAKELA
+307 A
-315 GEGSKDGNNTA
+315 
-326 EGAQKSADEA
+326 
-336 KNAANKAQ
+336 
-344 QNADSGKGSQKDANA
+344 
-359 AKEAANEAQDAADRA
+359 
-374 KDAANNGD
+374 
-382 KEGEAKAAQ
+382 
-391 EAKAAANKA
+391 
-400 KELAGEGGK
+400 
-409 DGDNTAEGAQKSAD
+409 
-423 EAKKAADKAQQN
+423 
-435 ADSGKGSQKDAD
+435 
-447 AAKDAAKEA
+447 
-456 QDAADRAKDAANK
+456 
-469 GDKEGEAKAAQ
+469 
-480 EAKDAADKAKKLAG
+480 DKAKKLAG

-500 TDGNGKGSEDKTQDG
+500 TDGNGKGSEDKAPG
-515 KGQGHYSPEGVG
+515 SKGQGNDSPEGVG

-545 GVIKRY
+545 SVIKRY
-551 KDKITGVFGDFVKKC
+551 RDKITGAFGDFVKKC

-653 GSMEACIDEVFK
+653 GSMEACIDKVFE
-665 AAFKISEALNQRFR
+665 AAIKISEALNQRFR
-679 KDKLVKSIDF
+679 KDKLVKSTDF
-689 RTFVFNTH
+689 RTFVFNTR

-729 VLINIIITDAGFIV
+729 VLINIIITDAGFTV
-743 NEKEIKDFLKT
+743 NEKEIKNFLKT

>member
-65 DLKTTAYTTPD
+65 DPETTAFTTPD

-105 LWDTFNVGEQIKKN
+105 LWETFAVEDQIKKN

-146 TAPPQGITPEY
+146 TAPPNGITPEY
-157 LKETFGV
+157 LKETYGV

-181 EVAEKLRKDKKCQDS
+181 EVAEKLRKDKKCQDA
-196 QDDGDGQEE
+196 QDAGSDEGDGPTGDGP
-205 QGGSSSGSSSSRS
+205 QGGGDPNKKPKNGKDGSSQGVKQSDA
-218 SSSNSGSS
+218 
-226 SSKNDSQSNTAE
+226 NDNTAE
-238 GAQKSANEAKKAADK
+238 GAQKSADEAKKAADK
-253 AQQNADSGKGS
+253 AQENADSGKGS
-264 QKDANTAKEAA
+264 QKDADTAKDAA
-275 NEAQDAA
+275 KEAQDAA

-307 ANRAKELA
+307 A
-315 GEGSKDGNNTA
+315 
-326 EGAQKSADEA
+326 
-336 KNAANKAQ
+336 
-344 QNADSGKGSQKDANA
+344 
-359 AKEAANEAQDAADRA
+359 
-374 KDAANNGD
+374 
-382 KEGEAKAAQ
+382 
-391 EAKAAANKA
+391 
-400 KELAGEGGK
+400 
-409 DGDNTAEGAQKSAD
+409 
-423 EAKKAADKAQQN
+423 
-435 ADSGKGSQKDAD
+435 
-447 AAKDAAKEA
+447 
-456 QDAADRAKDAANK
+456 
-469 GDKEGEAKAAQ
+469 
-480 EAKDAADKAKKLAG
+480 DKAKKLAG
-494 EDNTDR
+494 EDDTDR
-500 TDGNGKGSEDKTQDG
+500 TDGNGKGSEDKAPG
-515 KGQGHYSPEGVG
+515 SKGQGNDSPEGVG

-545 GVIKRY
+545 SVIKRY

-653 GSMEACIDEVFK
+653 GSMEACIDDVFK
-665 AAFKISEALNQRFR
+665 AAIKISEALNQRFR

-689 RTFVFNTH
+689 RTFVFNTR

-729 VLINIIITDAGFIV
+729 VLINIIITDAGFVV
-743 NEKEIKDFLKT
+743 NEKEIKNFLKT

-765 TENTEVKKIADE
+765 AENTEVKKIADE

>member
-30 ENFRVRLIE
+30 ENFRVKLIE
-39 YIDDTAD
+39 YVDDTAD

-56 MEFCRFLKP
+56 IEFCRFLKP
-65 DLKTTAYTTPD
+65 DPETTAYTTPD
-76 HIIYLNA
+76 HLIYLNA
-83 PGVFGEKV
+83 PGIFGEKV

-105 LWDTFNVGEQIKKN
+105 LWDTFGVEDQIKKN

-146 TAPPQGITPEY
+146 SAPSEVILPEH
-157 LKETFGV
+157 LQKQFGV
-164 EYDRKVDTQ
+164 TYDRKVDTQ

-181 EVAEKLRKDKKCQDS
+181 EVAEKLRKDQKCQDA
-196 QDDGDGQEE
+196 QDGGEGQEGQGGQGG
-205 QGGSSSGSSSSRS
+205 QGGSSSGSSSSGS
-218 SSSNSGSS
+218 GSSGSS
-226 SSKNDSQSNTAE
+226 SSSNKND
-238 GAQKSANEAKKAADK
+238 
-253 AQQNADSGKGS
+253 
-264 QKDANTAKEAA
+264 NTAK
-275 NEAQDAA
+275 
-282 DRAKDAANKGDK
+282 
-294 EGEAKAAKEAKDA
+294 
-307 ANRAKELA
+307 
-315 GEGSKDGNNTA
+315 
-326 EGAQKSADEA
+326 
-336 KNAANKAQ
+336 
-344 QNADSGKGSQKDANA
+344 
-359 AKEAANEAQDAADRA
+359 
-374 KDAANNGD
+374 
-382 KEGEAKAAQ
+382 
-391 EAKAAANKA
+391 
-400 KELAGEGGK
+400 
-409 DGDNTAEGAQKSAD
+409 GAQKSAD

-435 ADSGKGSQKDAD
+435 ANSGKGSQKDAD

-480 EAKDAADKAKKLAG
+480 EARAAADRAKKLAGEDGKDGNNTAEGAQKSADEAKKAAGKAQQNADSGKGSQKDADAAKEAAKEAQDAANRAKEAANKGDKEGEAKAAQEAKDAADKAKKLAG

-500 TDGNGKGSEDKTQDG
+500 TDGNNGGSKDKASGG
-515 KGQGHYSPEGVG
+515 KGQGHDSPEGVE
-527 ISGELT
+527 ITGELT
-533 EEEKAQIKAKAE
+533 EEQKAQIKAKAE

-551 KDKITGVFGDFVKKC
+551 KDKITGAFGDFVKKC

-581 RKGKGAWNKQM
+581 KKGKGAWNKQM

-626 MGTPIIPGK
+626 MGAPIIPGK

-653 GSMEACIDEVFK
+653 GSMEACIDKVFE
-665 AAFKISEALNQRFR
+665 AAFKISEALKQRFR
-679 KDKLVKSIDF
+679 KDKLVKSTDF

-697 MDEIK
+697 MDEIR
-702 FGQTTYASGGTM
+702 FGQTTSASGGTM
-714 GLDQILEFINKNTKN
+714 GLDQILAFINKNTKN
-729 VLINIIITDAGFIV
+729 VLINIIITDAGFTV
-743 NEKEIKDFLKT
+743 NESEIKNFLKS

-765 TENTEVKKIADE
+765 TENNEVKKIANE
-777 PEFKTK
+777 TEFKTK

-788 ADAEF
+788 ADADF

>member
-1 MEIKSSLINSKELKL
+1 MEIKSSLLNTKELKL

-56 MEFCRFLKP
+56 IEFCRFLKP
-65 DLKTTAYTTPD
+65 DPETTAYTTPD
-76 HIIYLNA
+76 HLIYLNA
-83 PGVFGEKV
+83 PGIFGEKV

-105 LWDTFNVGEQIKKN
+105 LWDTFGVEDQIKKN

-146 TAPPQGITPEY
+146 SAPSEVILPEH
-157 LKETFGV
+157 LQKQFGV
-164 EYDRKVDTQ
+164 TYDRKVDTQ

-181 EVAEKLRKDKKCQDS
+181 EVAEKLRKDQKCQDA
-196 QDDGDGQEE
+196 QDGGDGQEGQGGQGG
-205 QGGSSSGSSSSRS
+205 QGGSSSGSSSSGS
-218 SSSNSGSS
+218 SSSGSS
-226 SSKNDSQSNTAE
+226 SSSNKN
-238 GAQKSANEAKKAADK
+238 
-253 AQQNADSGKGS
+253 
-264 QKDANTAKEAA
+264 
-275 NEAQDAA
+275 
-282 DRAKDAANKGDK
+282 
-294 EGEAKAAKEAKDA
+294 
-307 ANRAKELA
+307 
-315 GEGSKDGNNTA
+315 
-326 EGAQKSADEA
+326 
-336 KNAANKAQ
+336 
-344 QNADSGKGSQKDANA
+344 
-359 AKEAANEAQDAADRA
+359 
-374 KDAANNGD
+374 
-382 KEGEAKAAQ
+382 
-391 EAKAAANKA
+391 
-400 KELAGEGGK
+400 
-409 DGDNTAEGAQKSAD
+409 DNTAEGAQKSAD

-435 ADSGKGSQKDAD
+435 ADSGKGSQKDAN

-480 EAKDAADKAKKLAG
+480 EARAAADRAKKLAGEGGEGKDGDNTAEGAQKSADEAKKAANKAQQNADSGKGSQKDADAAKEAAKEAQDAANRAKEAANKGDKEGEAKAAQEAKAAADKAKKLAG

-500 TDGNGKGSEDKTQDG
+500 TDGNNSGSKDKASGG
-515 KGQGHYSPEGVG
+515 KGQGHDSPEGVE
-527 ISGELT
+527 ITGELT
-533 EEEKAQIKAKAE
+533 EEQKAQIKAKAE

-551 KDKITGVFGDFVKKC
+551 KDKITGAFGDFVKKC

-653 GSMEACIDEVFK
+653 GSMEACIDKVFE
-665 AAFKISEALNQRFR
+665 AAFKISEALKQRFR
-679 KDKLVKSIDF
+679 KDKLVKSTDF
-689 RTFVFNTH
+689 RTFVFNTY
-697 MDEIK
+697 MNEIK

-714 GLDQILEFINKNTKN
+714 SFDQILDFISKNTKN
-729 VLINIIITDAGFIV
+729 VLINIIITDAGFSV
-743 NEKEIKDFLKT
+743 NESEVKNFLKKD
-754 GVDGLVIFITN
+754 VDGLVIFITN
-765 TENTEVKKIADE
+765 AANEDVKKIANE

-788 ADAEF
+788 ADADF

>member
-65 DLKTTAYTTPD
+65 DPETTAYTTPD

-105 LWDTFNVGEQIKKN
+105 LWETFAVEDQIKKN

-146 TAPPQGITPEY
+146 TAPPNGITPEY
-157 LKETFGV
+157 LKETYGV

-181 EVAEKLRKDKKCQDS
+181 EVAEKLRKDKKCQDA
-196 QDDGDGQEE
+196 QDNGSNGGDGPTGDGP
-205 QGGSSSGSSSSRS
+205 QGGGDP
-218 SSSNSGSS
+218 NKKP
-226 SSKNDSQSNTAE
+226 KN
-238 GAQKSANEAKKAADK
+238 
-253 AQQNADSGKGS
+253 
-264 QKDANTAKEAA
+264 
-275 NEAQDAA
+275 
-282 DRAKDAANKGDK
+282 
-294 EGEAKAAKEAKDA
+294 
-307 ANRAKELA
+307 
-315 GEGSKDGNNTA
+315 
-326 EGAQKSADEA
+326 
-336 KNAANKAQ
+336 
-344 QNADSGKGSQKDANA
+344 
-359 AKEAANEAQDAADRA
+359 
-374 KDAANNGD
+374 
-382 KEGEAKAAQ
+382 
-391 EAKAAANKA
+391 
-400 KELAGEGGK
+400 GK
-409 DGDNTAEGAQKSAD
+409 DGSSQGGKQSDANDNTAEGAQKSAD
-423 EAKKAADKAQQN
+423 EAKKAADNAQQN

-469 GDKEGEAKAAQ
+469 GDKEGEAKAAK

-494 EDNTDR
+494 EDDTDR
-500 TDGNGKGSEDKTQDG
+500 TDGNGKGSENEAPG
-515 KGQGHYSPEGVG
+515 SKGQGNDSPEGVG

-533 EEEKAQIKAKAE
+533 EEQKAQIKAKAE

-653 GSMEACIDEVFK
+653 GSMEACIDDVFK

-689 RTFVFNTH
+689 RTFVFNTY
-697 MDEIK
+697 MNEIK

-765 TENTEVKKIADE
+765 AENTEVKKIADE

>member
-39 YIDDTAD
+39 YVDDTAD

-56 MEFCRFLKP
+56 IEFCRFLKP
-65 DLKTTAYTTPD
+65 DPETTAYTTPD
-76 HIIYLNA
+76 HLIYLNA

-105 LWDTFNVGEQIKKN
+105 LWDTFGVEDQIKKN

-146 TAPPQGITPEY
+146 SAPSAVILPEH
-157 LKETFGV
+157 LQKEFGV
-164 EYDRKVDTQ
+164 TYDRKVDTQ

-181 EVAEKLRKDKKCQDS
+181 EVAEKLRKDQKCQNA
-196 QDDGDGQEE
+196 QDGGDGQEG
-205 QGGSSSGSSSSRS
+205 QGGSSSGGSSSGGS
-218 SSSNSGSS
+218 SSGGSS
-226 SSKNDSQSNTAE
+226 SSGKGDSQN
-238 GAQKSANEAKKAADK
+238 
-253 AQQNADSGKGS
+253 
-264 QKDANTAKEAA
+264 
-275 NEAQDAA
+275 
-282 DRAKDAANKGDK
+282 
-294 EGEAKAAKEAKDA
+294 
-307 ANRAKELA
+307 
-315 GEGSKDGNNTA
+315 
-326 EGAQKSADEA
+326 
-336 KNAANKAQ
+336 
-344 QNADSGKGSQKDANA
+344 
-359 AKEAANEAQDAADRA
+359 
-374 KDAANNGD
+374 
-382 KEGEAKAAQ
+382 
-391 EAKAAANKA
+391 
-400 KELAGEGGK
+400 
-409 DGDNTAEGAQKSAD
+409 NTAEGAQKSAD

-469 GDKEGEAKAAQ
+469 GDKEGEAKAAKEARAAADRAKKLAGEGGEGKDGDNTAEGAQKSANEAKKAADKAQQNADSGKGSQKDADAAKEAAKEAQDAANRAKEAANKGDKEGEAKAAQ

-494 EDNTDR
+494 ED
-500 TDGNGKGSEDKTQDG
+500 GGGSKDKASGG
-515 KGQGHYSPEGVG
+515 KGQGHDSPEGVE
-527 ISGELT
+527 ITGELT
-533 EEEKAQIKAKAE
+533 EEQKAQIRAKAE

-551 KDKITGVFGDFVKKC
+551 KDKITGAFGDFVKKC

-581 RKGKGAWNKQM
+581 KKGKGAWNKQM

-626 MGTPIIPGK
+626 MGAPIIPGK

-653 GSMEACIDEVFK
+653 GSMESSIDKVFE
-665 AAFKISEALNQRFR
+665 AAFKISEALKQRFR
-679 KDKLVKSIDF
+679 KDKLVKSTDF

-702 FGQTTYASGGTM
+702 FGQTTSASGGTM
-714 GLDQILEFINKNTKN
+714 GLDEILAFINKNTKN
-729 VLINIIITDAGFIV
+729 VLINIIITDAGFAV
-743 NEKEIKDFLKT
+743 NENEIKNFLKS

-765 TENTEVKKIADE
+765 AENAEVKKIANE

-788 ADAEF
+788 ADADF

>member
-65 DLKTTAYTTPD
+65 DPETTAYTTPD

-129 VASDCVIN
+129 IASDCVIN

-146 TAPPQGITPEY
+146 TAPPNGITPEY

-181 EVAEKLRKDKKCQDS
+181 EVAEKLRKDKKCQDA
-196 QDDGDGQEE
+196 QDSGDGQEE

-218 SSSNSGSS
+218 NSSNSSSS
-226 SSKNDSQSNTAE
+226 SSKNDSQS
-238 GAQKSANEAKKAADK
+238 
-253 AQQNADSGKGS
+253 
-264 QKDANTAKEAA
+264 
-275 NEAQDAA
+275 
-282 DRAKDAANKGDK
+282 
-294 EGEAKAAKEAKDA
+294 
-307 ANRAKELA
+307 
-315 GEGSKDGNNTA
+315 
-326 EGAQKSADEA
+326 
-336 KNAANKAQ
+336 
-344 QNADSGKGSQKDANA
+344 
-359 AKEAANEAQDAADRA
+359 
-374 KDAANNGD
+374 
-382 KEGEAKAAQ
+382 
-391 EAKAAANKA
+391 
-400 KELAGEGGK
+400 
-409 DGDNTAEGAQKSAD
+409 NTAEGAQKSAD

-447 AAKDAAKEA
+447 DAKDAAKEA
-456 QDAADRAKDAANK
+456 QDAAYRAKDAANK
-469 GDKEGEAKAAQ
+469 GDKEGEAKAAK
-480 EAKDAADKAKKLAG
+480 EAKDAANKAKELAG

-515 KGQGHYSPEGVG
+515 KGQGHDSPEGIG

-545 GVIKRY
+545 GVIKKY
-551 KDKITGVFGDFVKKC
+551 KEKISGAFGDFIKKC

-626 MGTPIIPGK
+626 MGAPIIPGK

-653 GSMEACIDEVFK
+653 GSMEACIDDVFK
-665 AAFKISEALNQRFR
+665 AAFKISEALKQRFR
-679 KDKLVKSIDF
+679 KDKLVKSTDF

-729 VLINIIITDAGFIV
+729 VLINIIITDAGFTV
-743 NEKEIKDFLKT
+743 NEKEIKNFLKT

-765 TENTEVKKIADE
+765 TANEDVKKIADE

-788 ADAEF
+788 ADANF
-793 NVE
+793 DVE